1 MASAFSKAWILLK
14 RFNNPHDEEASY
26 GNVSYRD
33 HPLHGQEGYEGGM
46 PPAEMM
52 ARQNASFEEREPHP
66 LPENLHQRVAEPF
79 MPHDEPPN
87 PFPRQGG
94 PEPQR
99 GSMTPME
106 MERMMRALEE
116 SQRGY
121 PSDMVEGDESQLSD
135 FEPPERDFDDEAPQH
150 TDFDAGRP
158 QTVPMSPRGSVRG
171 KGERQAFDKP
181 KKPDWWRTLSGE

>member
-33 HPLHGQEGYEGGM
+33 HPLHGQEGYEGEM

-52 ARQNASFEEREPHP
+52 ERQNASFEEQEPHP
-66 LPENLHQRVAEPF
+66 LPENLHQRVVNQ
-79 MPHDEPPN
+79 PPN
-87 PFPRQGG
+87 PFKPTM
-94 PEPQR
+94 PER
-99 GSMTPME
+99 GSMAPE
-106 MERMMRALEE
+106 EIERMMQRLVE

-121 PSDMVEGDESQLSD
+121 PSEYVQGDESPLRD
-135 FEPPERDFDDEAPQH
+135 YEPTERKPMEHAP
-150 TDFDAGRP
+150 DAGRP
-158 QTVPMSPRGSVRG
+158 QTIPMSPRGSVRG

-181 KKPDWWRTLSGE
+181 HKPDWWRTLSGD

>member
-14 RFNNPHDEEASY
+14 RFNNPQDEEDSY

-33 HPLHGQEGYEGGM
+33 HPLHGQQGYEGGM
-46 PPAEMM
+46 TPEEMM
-52 ARQNASFEEREPHP
+52 ERQNASSFDPRIKEPQGHP
-66 LPENLHQRVAEPF
+66 DAEPF

-94 PEPQR
+94 FEPQR

-106 MERMMRALEE
+106 MERMMQALEE

-121 PSDMVEGDESQLSD
+121 PSEYVENDESQLID
-135 FEPPERDFDDEAPQH
+135 YQKPERDFDDKAPQH
-150 TDFDAGRP
+150 ADFDAGRP

-171 KGERQAFDKP
+171 MGERQAYDKA
-181 KKPDWWRTLSGE
+181 KKPDWWRHLSGE